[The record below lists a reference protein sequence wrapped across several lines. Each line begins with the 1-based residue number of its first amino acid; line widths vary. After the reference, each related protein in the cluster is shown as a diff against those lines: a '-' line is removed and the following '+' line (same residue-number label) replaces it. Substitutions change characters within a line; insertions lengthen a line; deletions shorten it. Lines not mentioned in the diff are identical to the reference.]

1 MESRNNF
8 LHVLLRYLRSH
19 HAFLGRFY
27 LESSWLLIVHELHE
41 AGCGKYK
48 VIRGYSATAIS
59 LSRDSCHISH
69 ISTDPQ
75 EIMEPLAFG
84 LLWLAG
90 CRVRAARDQ
99 CSAPTQKTFGGTEKL
114 RELQHFGHRPWADTP
129 NVEFTQC
136 HRAKIWG
143 WFRPPNML
151 TWGWFIGLSLTILI
165 VVFSALSTSAA
176 RLKADG
182 LPRGMLEFSV
192 NSPTIHFRRH
202 FLLELCQGGTW
213 LAWNHGLLTMGL
225 GYYMI
230 LHATS
235 CYKIQNLRFFG
246 HIIRGI
252 HLRSPDFYPLESS
265 QNPRISLLPTAIFQL
280 EISSHRLG
288 GPHSLGIPKKLGPH
302 LPGAE
307 GLARPAALA
316 RRFFF
321 HSLRRCSITWKA
333 QSEEGRGGAFS
344 VMWTLVNHRNE
355 QYITG
360 EKKVYIY
367 IILYIYYIYI
377 YIIIYIL
384 YIILYYIILYIYIL
398 YIYYVYIYI
407 YHKHP

>member
-1 MESRNNF
+1 MVYQS
-8 LHVLLRYLRSH
+8 
-19 HAFLGRFY
+19 
-27 LESSWLLIVHELHE
+27 
-41 AGCGKYK
+41 
-48 VIRGYSATAIS
+48 
-59 LSRDSCHISH
+59 
-69 ISTDPQ
+69 
-75 EIMEPLAFG
+75 
-84 LLWLAG
+84 
-90 CRVRAARDQ
+90 
-99 CSAPTQKTFGGTEKL
+99 
-114 RELQHFGHRPWADTP
+114 
-129 NVEFTQC
+129 
-136 HRAKIWG
+136 
-143 WFRPPNML
+143 
-151 TWGWFIGLSLTILI
+151 LSLTILI

-252 HLRSPDFYPLESS
+252 HLPWFLSVGILTKSS
-265 QNPRISLLPTAIFQL
+265 YLTVANSHEKL

-316 RRFFF
+316 RRCFF

-344 VMWTLVNHRNE
+344 VMWTLVNHRNSI
-355 QYITG
+355 Q
-360 EKKVYIY
+360 
-367 IILYIYYIYI
+367 
-377 YIIIYIL
+377 
-384 YIILYYIILYIYIL
+384 
-398 YIYYVYIYI
+398 
-407 YHKHP
+407 